1 METNIIIK
9 KGLFKRRINLEDII
23 FENMIYGT
31 MDGSYRLVENEKG
44 KNICVYNKKYIGR
57 GFKLSLKRKKVII
70 TLFLP
75 AGKEEIKLLYDYVV
89 KICNLFNTNTFKR
102 NKSLESLDDIKEC
115 IKEDENASTN
125 ALKEIENYVDKD
137 EVYFAFCAL
146 NLIALSK
153 KDLKSFNGDIVKFGK
168 HIDTLQKKDVYY
180 ARASIFTKDDKVI
193 GVYSLVD
200 DINTVLPYKPFIFNN
215 NIKIDKWYIGFT
227 INGKMAGTIKYDD
240 FIKELDSKKEY
251 DSMHFIAKLNSDKI
265 DKLLKS
271 YKVKM

>member
-9 KGLFKRRINLEDII
+9 KGLFKKRINLEDII
-23 FENMIYGT
+23 FDNMIYGT
-31 MDGSYRLVENEKG
+31 MDDSYRLVENEKG
-44 KNICVYNKKYIGR
+44 KNICIYNKKYIGR
-57 GFKLSLKRKKVII
+57 GYRLTLKRKKVII

-125 ALKEIENYVDKD
+125 ALKELESFVGKD
-137 EVYFAFCAL
+137 DVYFAFCAL
-146 NLIALSK
+146 NIIALSN
-153 KDLKSFNGDIVKFGK
+153 KDLKSFDGDIVKFGK

-180 ARASIFTKDDKVI
+180 ARASVFTKDDKVI

-200 DINTVLPYKPFIFNN
+200 DINTVLPYKPYIFNQK
-215 NIKIDKWYIGFT
+215 IKIDKWYIGFT

-240 FIKELDSKKEY
+240 FIKELGMKKEY
-251 DSMHFIAKLNSDKI
+251 DSMHFITKLSRDKM
-265 DKLLKS
+265 DKLLKM
-271 YKVKM
+271 YKIKL